1 MLSENQRELISLKV
15 NETTDIPFLNE
26 SAEDRIIDKV
36 LERLNPY
43 LEPSLRA
50 LCPDPYV
57 NCLKIALQE
66 DISSEEKR
74 HQIGSIL
81 HPTLAEPLSKK
92 MAGLVDISLVPES
105 MEEQILSVVCRKIVD
120 EFVEWTVGTI
130 NERFEQRLEN
140 TREFAANDPS
150 LPDPIN
156 PPSEEP
162 EAEE

>member
-26 SAEDRIIDKV
+26 ATEDRIIDKV

-66 DISSEEKR
+66 GISSEEKR
-74 HQIGSIL
+74 RQIGAIL

-105 MEEQILSVVCRKIVD
+105 MEEKILAVVCRKIVD
-120 EFVEWTVGTI
+120 EFVEWTVGQI

-140 TREFAANDPS
+140 TREFAAANPS
-150 LPDPIN
+150 LPDPIV

-162 EAEE
+162 EEDE